1 MRIKEFCDFDLGR
14 EQRKGVPEIVLAEG
28 KSEEQLV
35 EIVKRVNGMGER
47 LIITRLDDKTAK
59 RIQKVAPA
67 DYNRTA
73 RVAVIGKRGR
83 TRDKRIAILTAGTAD
98 VAVAEEARMVAE
110 EMGCSVTRGYDVGVA
125 GIHRLVPCLEEIKKE
140 KIKVVVVAAGME
152 GALPSVVSGLTDAL
166 VIGVPTSTGY
176 GYGGKG
182 EAALMAMLQ
191 SCSPGVVVVN
201 IDNGV
206 GAGIAAALAA
216 RGNDGDTG

>member
-1 MRIKEFCDFDLGR
+1 MKIKDFCNFDLDR
-14 EQRKGVPEIVLAEG
+14 EQRRGVPEIVLAEG
-28 KSEEQLV
+28 KSEGQLV
-35 EIVKRVNGMGER
+35 EIVKRVYGGGKK
-47 LIITRLDDKTAK
+47 LIITRLDEKAAK
-59 RIQKVAPA
+59 SIQKIAPT
-67 DYNRTA
+67 DYNHTA
-73 RVAVIGKRGR
+73 RVAVVGEREKR
-83 TRDKRIAILTAGTAD
+83 RDRKIAILTAGTAD
-98 VAVAEEARMVAE
+98 VAVAEEACIVAE

-125 GIHRLVPCLEEIKKE
+125 GIHRLVPCLEEIRKE
-140 KIKVVVVAAGME
+140 GIRVVIVVAGME

-216 RGNDGDTG
+216 VGR